1 MPNGGKLTIETGNAH
16 LDEIYAA
23 ASPRSRAGQYVLVA
37 VSDTGSGM
45 SREVDRRKRS
55 SRSSPPRMPATAPG
69 SAFRRSMASSSRSG
83 GHVKIYSEVGQG
95 TTVKIY
101 LPRLLTAKDDIEV
114 EVQQSEPPKGDR
126 EELVLVVEDD
136 DDVRTYS
143 TELMRDLG
151 YQVIDASNGAAAMRL
166 LEQYS
171 NVRLLFTD
179 VGLPGGMNG
188 RQLADVAMKVRPALQ
203 VLFTTG
209 YARNAIVHGGRLDPG
224 LHLIT
229 KPYTRQALATKVR
242 EVLDAV
248 PPPTAEPTLPTGP
261 ARILVVE
268 DEVLVRMVAVDV
280 LREAGLQVEEAA
292 SAIEA
297 LALMGTNGERFA
309 AAILDFG
316 LPDRS
321 ADQLAGEL
329 RALRSDLPL
338 VIASGYAEADLRQR
352 FPTLDAI
359 AFVSKPYGAEALRRA
374 LRGLGVRV
382 AGAA

>member
-1 MPNGGKLTIETGNAH
+1 M
-16 LDEIYAA
+16 
-23 ASPRSRAGQYVLVA
+23 LVA

-45 SREVDRRKRS
+45 SREVV
-55 SRSSPPRMPATAPG
+55 AQ
-69 SAFRRSMASSSRSG
+69 AFEPFFTTKDAGHGTGLGLSQVYGFVKQTG
-83 GHVKIYSEVGQG
+83 GHVKIYSELAQG

-101 LPRLLTAKDDIEV
+101 LPRLLTAKNDIEV

-143 TELMRDLG
+143 TELVRDLG

-188 RQLADVAMKVRPALQ
+188 RQLADVARKVRPALQ

-229 KPYTRQALATKVR
+229 KPYTRQALATKLR

-248 PPPTAEPTLPTGP
+248 PPPTAEPTLPTRP
-261 ARILVVE
+261 ARILLVE

>member
-1 MPNGGKLTIETGNAH
+1 
-16 LDEIYAA
+16 
-23 ASPRSRAGQYVLVA
+23 
-37 VSDTGSGM
+37 
-45 SREVDRRKRS
+45 
-55 SRSSPPRMPATAPG
+55 
-69 SAFRRSMASSSRSG
+69 
-83 GHVKIYSEVGQG
+83 
-95 TTVKIY
+95 
-101 LPRLLTAKDDIEV
+101 
-114 EVQQSEPPKGDR
+114 
-126 EELVLVVEDD
+126 
-136 DDVRTYS
+136 
-143 TELMRDLG
+143 MRCWFG
-151 YQVIDASNGAAAMRL
+151 WWRC
-166 LEQYS
+166 
-171 NVRLLFTD
+171 
-179 VGLPGGMNG
+179 
-188 RQLADVAMKVRPALQ
+188 
-203 VLFTTG
+203 
-209 YARNAIVHGGRLDPG
+209 
-224 LHLIT
+224 
-229 KPYTRQALATKVR
+229 
-242 EVLDAV
+242 
-248 PPPTAEPTLPTGP
+248 
-261 ARILVVE
+261 
-268 DEVLVRMVAVDV
+268 DV